1 MAGIYI
7 HIPFCKKAC
16 NYCDFHF
23 STSVKYKTELINCL
37 VLELEKR
44 KDYLKSET
52 IETIY
57 FGGGTPSI
65 LSKDELQL
73 VLNTVYANYS
83 VLPTAEITLEA
94 NPDDLTLE
102 KLTELKK
109 IGINRLSIGIQS
121 FIEENLTWMN
131 RSHSVK
137 QAKECVKNA
146 QKIGFDNIT
155 IDLIYGIPNLTLNE
169 WKNNIKQ
176 AISLN
181 INHISAYCLTAEEKT
196 ALYHAIKTG
205 ETHMP
210 CDDETSVQFEILI
223 DELTAND
230 FIHYEISNFGKQNFE
245 SKHNSAY
252 WKQKKYLGIGPSAHS
267 FDGKSRQWN
276 VSNNIKYINGAK
288 ANKWDFEIE
297 TIDEVTRYNE
307 YMLTSLRTIWGVD
320 INYLNEHFSSKITT
334 HFNKEIQPFI
344 AKEQIVLQNNH
355 YVLSTKGKLMADYI
369 ASELFWV

>member
-1 MAGIYI
+1 LAGIYI

-23 STSVKYKTELINCL
+23 STSVQYKTELIDCL
-37 VLELEKR
+37 VLELKER
-44 KDYLKSET
+44 IPYIDNET

-57 FGGGTPSI
+57 FGGGTPS
-65 LSKDELQL
+65 LLTKEELKL
-73 VLNTVYANYS
+73 LLDVVYENYTVS
-83 VLPTAEITLEA
+83 PTAEISLEA
-94 NPDDLTLE
+94 NPDDLIKE
-102 KLTELKK
+102 KLTELKE

-121 FIEENLTWMN
+121 FIEGNLTWMN

-137 QAKECVKNA
+137 QAKKCIKIA
-146 QKIGFDNIT
+146 QEIGFDNIT
-155 IDLIYGIPNLTLNE
+155 IDLIYGIPNLSINE

-181 INHISAYCLTAEEKT
+181 VNHISAYCLTVEEKT
-196 ALYHAIKTG
+196 ALHYAIKKG

-210 CDDETSVQFEILI
+210 CDEETSKQFKILI

-230 FIHYEISNFGKQNFE
+230 FIHYEISSFGKQNFE

-276 VSNNIKYINGAK
+276 ISNNKRYINGAK
-288 ANKWDFEIE
+288 ANNWDFELE
-297 TIDEVTRYNE
+297 TIDETTRYNE
-307 YMLTSLRTIWGVD
+307 YMLTSLRTMWGVD
-320 INYLNEHFSSKITT
+320 LAYLNNNFSKEIIT
-334 HFNKEIQPFI
+334 HFNTETLPFI
-344 AKEQIVLQNNH
+344 KSEQMILKDNH
-355 YVLSTKGKLMADYI
+355 FVLSPKGKLMADFI